1 MDLEP
6 TIAKDIT
13 ENLPGVP
20 DTEPERVEDQL
31 PDVPTQDP
39 VAKKDNPE
47 RIAIAASWNAG
58 IKKKIY
64 PYH

>member
-13 ENLPGVP
+13 EDLPGVP
-20 DTEPERVEDQL
+20 DTDPERVEDRL

-39 VAKKDNPE
+39 EAKKDKPE
-47 RIAIAASWNAG
+47 RIAVAAS
-58 IKKKIY
+58 
-64 PYH
+64 